1 MRRDPTILVAT
12 PFTRLPAA
20 MRHSGEPSRWAKM
33 TRPGQSMHSF
43 IEGAFFTDDGT
54 LWLTDVPYGR
64 IFRVDPDG
72 NWRVTHQYE
81 GEPHSMRFDTDGR
94 PMITDY
100 SLGLIK
106 LEGTNTVETIAGS
119 RDQEFMGLS
128 DMCFAPDGSLWFTD
142 SGRTSISDP
151 SGRVYVRR
159 TDGQIR
165 LVLSNVP
172 YSNGIAASQDGEQ
185 IYLSATRA
193 NQIWRFS
200 ATLPDE
206 GPPMVGVFQQLSGGL
221 GPDGLAV
228 NALGWLAVA
237 QAQAGRAYVFDALGD
252 PLAVVHLPEG
262 LWTTSVAFN
271 PVSPKRLIVTEAQYG
286 VVYAADIPDVAKE
299 H

>member
-1 MRRDPTILVAT
+1 MRRDPAKIVAT
-12 PFTRLPAA
+12 PFTQLPAE

-43 IEGAFFTDDGT
+43 IEGAFFTNDGA

-72 NWRVTHQYE
+72 TWRIAYHYE

-94 PMITDY
+94 PMIVDY

-106 LEGTNTVETIAGS
+106 LGEASEVETVAGS
-119 RDQEFMGLS
+119 RDHKFMGLS

-142 SGRTSISDP
+142 SGRTSLSDP

-159 TDGQIR
+159 PNGNIR

-172 YSNGIAASQDGEQ
+172 YSNGIAISHDGS
-185 IYLSATRA
+185 IVYVAATRA
-193 NQIWRFS
+193 NQVWQFS
-200 ATLPDE
+200 ATLPDD
-206 GPPMVGVFQQLSGGL
+206 GPPMVGVFQHLSGGL

-228 NALGWLAVA
+228 NTKGWHAVA

-262 LWTTSVAFN
+262 LWTTSVAFH
-271 PVSPKRLIVTEAQYG
+271 PASPTKLIITEAQFG
-286 VVYAADIPDVAKE
+286 VVYVAVIPDVILE